1 MRLKFAK
8 NTHKPTHTIN
18 ILNDFILQ
26 FYKGFKYPKNVQNAP
41 SLGFI
46 AALKVQPTM
55 AIAISW
61 IDARAFE
68 GNNFQEGTT
77 FVTNCNLFDLKFHK
91 Q

>member
-1 MRLKFAK
+1 
-8 NTHKPTHTIN
+8 
-18 ILNDFILQ
+18 
-26 FYKGFKYPKNVQNAP
+26 
-41 SLGFI
+41 
-46 AALKVQPTM
+46 M

-68 GNNFQEGTT
+68 GNNFREGTT